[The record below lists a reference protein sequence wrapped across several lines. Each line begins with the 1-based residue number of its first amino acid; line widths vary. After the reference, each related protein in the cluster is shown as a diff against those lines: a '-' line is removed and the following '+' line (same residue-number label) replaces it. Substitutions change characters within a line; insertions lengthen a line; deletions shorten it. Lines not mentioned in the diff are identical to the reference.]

1 MKQERWQELG
11 YASFREWRLADQKA
25 RDATKAAA
33 KAVLTPG
40 GPGTGGAQLAPR
52 TQSHARYYSA
62 APPAPPA
69 WPTYAE
75 RLACVDA
82 PSAALDRVLHM
93 DGAEILAFLAELNAP
108 SAGEQ
113 IETLLVRVAARQNCR
128 LLNLLRERKQK
139 RAAAEHQLLKAK
151 QSRQLKRERD
161 AGYREQR
168 CIQPRSSA
176 LRSVKWY
183 D

>member
-33 KAVLTPG
+33 KASVLTPG

-52 TQSHARYYSA
+52 TQSYTRYCSA

-93 DGAEILAFLAELNAP
+93 DGAELLAFLAELNAP
-108 SAGEQ
+108 CEQ
-113 IETLLVRVAARQNCR
+113 IETLLMRVAVRQNRR
-128 LLNLLRERKQK
+128 LLNLLREREQK

-161 AGYREQR
+161 AGYRKQR

>member
-33 KAVLTPG
+33 KASVLTPG

-52 TQSHARYYSA
+52 TQSYYCSA

-69 WPTYAE
+69 WPTNAE

-93 DGAEILAFLAELNAP
+93 DGAELLAFLAELNAP
-108 SAGEQ
+108 CEQ
-113 IETLLVRVAARQNCR
+113 IETLLMRVAVRQNCR

-151 QSRQLKRERD
+151 QSRQLKRER
-161 AGYREQR
+161 ATGSNVA
-168 CIQPRSSA
+168 SSRA
-176 LRSVKWY
+176 LVHCAVSSGMTKW
-183 D
+183 

>member
-52 TQSHARYYSA
+52 TQSYYCSA

-75 RLACVDA
+75 RLDA
-82 PSAALDRVLHM
+82 RSAALDRVLHM
-93 DGAEILAFLAELNAP
+93 DGAELLAFLAELNAP
-108 SAGEQ
+108 CEQ
-113 IETLLVRVAARQNCR
+113 IETLLMRVAVRQNRR